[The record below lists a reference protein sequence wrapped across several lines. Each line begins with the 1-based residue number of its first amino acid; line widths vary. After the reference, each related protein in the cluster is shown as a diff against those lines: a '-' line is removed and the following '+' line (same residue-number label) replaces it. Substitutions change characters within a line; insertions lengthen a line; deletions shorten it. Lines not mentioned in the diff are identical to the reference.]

1 MFVLTSS
8 LPCQEF
14 PYFFKTLSLPTQSI
28 MIPKRAG
35 FDHLK
40 LYLNHEENFFKI
52 EYNCPPPESL
62 LGVQLAG
69 QRGTIPCI

>member
-1 MFVLTSS
+1 
-8 LPCQEF
+8 
-14 PYFFKTLSLPTQSI
+14 

-40 LYLNHEENFFKI
+40 LYLNHEENSFKI